1 MRKHS
6 ETWQQNISV
15 TSKFMILLLWPQ
27 KDYALNIEECR
38 NSLRKSISLCED
50 YISKSSIYFLQN
62 GLEQLKTIYQKKFN
76 KNVNELVVD
85 YYREKKENIKKKI
98 RKLIS
103 GQIQFIRYTMKS
115 ALYSL
120 VTSNDYSKSIKR
132 IQMAYN

>member
-1 MRKHS
+1 
-6 ETWQQNISV
+6 
-15 TSKFMILLLWPQ
+15 
-27 KDYALNIEECR
+27 
-38 NSLRKSISLCED
+38 
-50 YISKSSIYFLQN
+50 
-62 GLEQLKTIYQKKFN
+62 LEQLKTIYQKKFN
-76 KNVNELVVD
+76 KNVNELVVA